1 VLPDITTLSLFVRI
15 AETKS
20 ITKAAEA
27 SFLALA
33 AASRR
38 ISELERQ
45 FNVQLLYRTARG
57 VELTPSGSAL
67 LFHARQILNQ
77 VDEMQIELSDYA
89 KGIKG
94 LLRIQANTSA
104 MAQFLPDDL
113 ASFSTVFQQ

>member
-1 VLPDITTLSLFVRI
+1 VSLPCGAHIFLDLGRGPRNQFKTSERSERVIGSCPALREIVALS
-15 AETKS
+15 
-20 ITKAAEA
+20 
-27 SFLALA
+27 
-33 AASRR
+33 R
-38 ISELERQ
+38 ISELEKQ

-94 LLRIQANTSA
+94 
-104 MAQFLPDDL
+104 
-113 ASFSTVFQQ
+113 